1 MNDVL
6 TNFHFLRP
14 YWLLALIPAGI
25 IWFVLR
31 EGWGPTRR
39 LGDIIAPHLLR
50 HLLRGQDQRKGLRP
64 QHILLLLWILL
75 IVAVAGPSWRMAPS
89 PFAEDRAGLMLLLKL
104 DPGMEAEDIRPSRL
118 ERARHKIRDL
128 LALRTGGLAGLVAY
142 SGSAHLVMP
151 LTRDMRIIEQM
162 AQALDPSVMP
172 TEGDALAE
180 ALALAAEQFDRRN
193 TAGSM
198 LVITDGVDPAQIQ
211 ASIDSGKKDGL
222 AVQIL
227 AAVGSRAQAVQSGIE
242 AGAQALGAPFYL
254 MTVDDTD
261 VRRIS
266 SRVEKLIAGAAAE
279 NEKRRWQD
287 SGYALVPF
295 ILFGML
301 LWARRGWSVR
311 WES

>member
-1 MNDVL
+1 
-6 TNFHFLRP
+6 
-14 YWLLALIPAGI
+14 
-25 IWFVLR
+25 
-31 EGWGPTRR
+31 
-39 LGDIIAPHLLR
+39 
-50 HLLRGQDQRKGLRP
+50 
-64 QHILLLLWILL
+64 
-75 IVAVAGPSWRMAPS
+75 
-89 PFAEDRAGLMLLLKL
+89 
-104 DPGMEAEDIRPSRL
+104 
-118 ERARHKIRDL
+118 
-128 LALRTGGLAGLVAY
+128 
-142 SGSAHLVMP
+142 MP
-151 LTRDMRIIEQM
+151 LTRDMRIVEQM

-193 TAGSM
+193 TAGSV

-211 ASIDSGKKDGL
+211 ASIDYRKKDGL

-266 SRVEKLIAGAAAE
+266 SRAERLIAGSAAE